1 MEYIKQIKEE
11 IKRSEE
17 LRDSIK
23 AEYAGVQAFLDGAR
37 YLPRNLKHSVTEAYE
52 SRINQLSQDI
62 IDMKENLKC
71 QEASACGITA

>member
-1 MEYIKQIKEE
+1 MDYIKQIKEE

-17 LRDSIK
+17 LRDSIT
-23 AEYAGVQAFLDGAR
+23 AEYAGVQPFLDGAR
-37 YLPRNLKHSVTEAYE
+37 YLPGNLKNSVKEAYE
-52 SRINQLSQDI
+52 SRINQLSQNI

>member
-1 MEYIKQIKEE
+1 MEYIKQIREE

-52 SRINQLSQDI
+52 SRINQLSQNL
-62 IDMKENLKC
+62 IDMKENLKR